1 MRSRVVSTFVLSA
14 LFLLAC
20 QGPEGPMGPAGPQG
34 PPGETGAR
42 GEAGPQGEAG
52 PRGEAGPQGEMGPPG
67 EGTLIERRLTA
78 FLYDEDGFI
87 LIEDDRITPASFRAL
102 YLKATD
108 LDSEIELYMPLDYL
122 LVSDVSIVPE
132 SEELETPV
140 LAVVEG
146 ALLIQDRYGDLLRV
160 ALESFLD
167 EMVIHLAVLVA
178 R

>member
-1 MRSRVVSTFVLSA
+1 
-14 LFLLAC
+14 
-20 QGPEGPMGPAGPQG
+20 
-34 PPGETGAR
+34 
-42 GEAGPQGEAG
+42 
-52 PRGEAGPQGEMGPPG
+52 
-67 EGTLIERRLTA
+67 
-78 FLYDEDGFI
+78 
-87 LIEDDRITPASFRAL
+87 
-102 YLKATD
+102 
-108 LDSEIELYMPLDYL
+108 MPLDYL

-160 ALESFLD
+160 ALESFVD